1 VNPDAAKEIK
11 NQNSRIKNRVS
22 EVTDVIVARSRP
34 SERLKAMTIWSV
46 AAHVTLIAT
55 ILLMP
60 TRAAQ
65 EAPRTVMTISLG
77 GAPGPRAGGMTQ
89 AGGRAV
95 QTPPPPEPVRRADSG
110 AAPTRPAMT
119 LPDPRARTRPQ
130 PKPEQAPKEATSRT
144 LATGEQPREGS
155 TRVETGARGQGFG
168 LSTGGGGGTGVQLD
182 VANFCCP
189 EYLEQMV
196 SLIQRN
202 WDQNQGVVGT
212 TTMKFTI
219 ERDGMIVMPLLERS
233 SGFFALD
240 NAAQRALL
248 LTKLTPLP
256 AAFPNPSLT
265 VHIQFK
271 YSR

>member
-1 VNPDAAKEIK
+1 
-11 NQNSRIKNRVS
+11 
-22 EVTDVIVARSRP
+22 
-34 SERLKAMTIWSV
+34 M
-46 AAHVTLIAT
+46 
-55 ILLMP
+55 
-60 TRAAQ
+60 
-65 EAPRTVMTISLG
+65 
-77 GAPGPRAGGMTQ
+77 Q
-89 AGGRAV
+89 AV
-95 QTPPPPEPVRRADSG
+95 TPPDPVRRAETPP
-110 AAPTRPAMT
+110 APTRPSMT

-130 PKPEQAPKEATSRT
+130 PKPENAPKDATSRT
-144 LATGEQPREGS
+144 LSTGEQPREGT

-212 TTMKFTI
+212 TWMKFTI
-219 ERDGMIVMPLLERS
+219 ERDGMIVMPMTERS

-248 LTKLTPLP
+248 LAKLTPLP
-256 AAFPNPSLT
+256 AAFPNPTLT

>member
-1 VNPDAAKEIK
+1 MSD
-11 NQNSRIKNRVS
+11 
-22 EVTDVIVARSRP
+22 VTDIIVARSRP
-34 SERLKAMTIWSV
+34 AERLTAMTAWSV
-46 AAHVTLIAT
+46 AAHVALVAAV
-55 ILLMP
+55 LLVP

-65 EAPRTVMTISLG
+65 QAPRTVMTISLG
-77 GAPGPRAGGMTQ
+77 GAPGPRDGGMTQ
-89 AGGRAV
+89 AGGRIVQAV
-95 QTPPPPEPVRRADSG
+95 RPPDPVRRAETPP
-110 AAPTRPAMT
+110 APTRPAMT

-130 PKPEQAPKEATSRT
+130 PKPENAPKDATSRT
-144 LATGEQPREGS
+144 VSTGEQAREGT

-212 TTMKFTI
+212 TWMKFTI
-219 ERDGMIVMPLLERS
+219 ERDGMIVVPMIERS

-248 LTKLTPLP
+248 LAKLTPLP
-256 AAFPNPSLT
+256 AAFPNPTLT

>member
-1 VNPDAAKEIK
+1 M
-11 NQNSRIKNRVS
+11 S

-34 SERLKAMTIWSV
+34 AEPLKVTTAWSV
-46 AAHVTLIAT
+46 TAHVLAIAAMLLI
-55 ILLMP
+55 P

-65 EAPRTVMTISLG
+65 QAPRTVMTISLG
-77 GAPGPRAGGMTQ
+77 GAPGPRDGGMTQ
-89 AGGRAV
+89 AGGRTV
-95 QTPPPPEPVRRADSG
+95 QAPPPPEPVRRAQSPP
-110 AAPTRPAMT
+110 APTRPAMT
-119 LPDPRARTRPQ
+119 IPDPRARVRPQ
-130 PKPEQAPKEATSRT
+130 VKPEQAPKDATSRT
-144 LATGEQPREGS
+144 LSTGEQPEKGS
-155 TRVETGARGQGFG
+155 TRVETGAKGQGFG

-212 TTMKFTI
+212 TLMKFTI
-219 ERDGMIVMPLLERS
+219 ERDGAIVMPQLERS
-233 SGFFALD
+233 SGFYALD

-248 LTKLTPLP
+248 LAKLTPLP
-256 AAFPNPSLT
+256 APFPNPTLT

>member
-1 VNPDAAKEIK
+1 MTD
-11 NQNSRIKNRVS
+11 
-22 EVTDVIVARSRP
+22 VTDIIVARSR
-34 SERLKAMTIWSV
+34 SAERLTAMTAWSV
-46 AAHVTLIAT
+46 GAHVVLVAV
-55 ILLMP
+55 ILLAP
-60 TRAAQ
+60 TRAVEQ
-65 EAPRTVMTISLG
+65 APRTVMTISLG
-77 GAPGPRAGGMTQ
+77 GAPGPRDGGMTQ
-89 AGGRAV
+89 AGGRTVQAV
-95 QTPPPPEPVRRADSG
+95 TPPEPVRRAETPP
-110 AAPTRPAMT
+110 APTRPAMT

-130 PKPEQAPKEATSRT
+130 PKPQNAPKDATSRT
-144 LATGEQPREGS
+144 LSTGEQPREGT

-212 TTMKFTI
+212 TWMKFTI
-219 ERDGMIVMPLLERS
+219 ERDGMIVMPAIERS

-240 NAAQRALL
+240 NSAQRALL
-248 LTKLTPLP
+248 LAKLTPLP
-256 AAFPNPSLT
+256 AAFPNPTLT